1 MIDDENKSVIDN
13 EPEED
18 IVVELPDEETTE
30 AQGIETVENT
40 EEPSDT
46 EVSEEEAV
54 EEDTE
59 EDEEET
65 ESESVEDETE
75 EPKDKKVVGKRA
87 EKRIKRLVAQKKELE
102 EKLKGYEDEKETWL
116 TERDQLKTRQ
126 ADSELDAI
134 NQYMERLES
143 QEKQALSVL
152 KTAKEASDVDAE
164 IKATDVL
171 ASVKAERLVAKQYRA
186 RAEKGLES
194 KSKSSEVKETEKK
207 PDTKLEQPLPDRK
220 ALAWQKRNSWF
231 GGNKTADR
239 IKTQAALVIHK
250 ELIDEGIAPQDGSE
264 EYYSELDARLTAEF
278 PEMRKRTARKIP
290 TVVGGTRSTTGKRKV
305 RLSKSEIE
313 MADRLNVS
321 YDEYARQ
328 KLRQNEAG
336 S

>member
-30 AQGIETVENT
+30 TQGIETVENT

-102 EKLKGYEDEKETWL
+102 EKLKSYESEKNEWL
-116 TERDQLKTRQ
+116 NEKSELRSKQ

-134 NQYMERLES
+134 NQYMERLDS
-143 QEKQALSVL
+143 QESQALSVL
-152 KTAKEASDVDAE
+152 KSAKEASDVDAE

-171 ASVKAERLVAKQYRA
+171 ASVKAEKLVAKQYKA
-186 RAEKGLES
+186 RAEKGLGTNKPDS
-194 KSKSSEVKETEKK
+194 TAKKETKAK
-207 PDTKLEQPLPDRK
+207 PTAQLPDRK
-220 ALAWQKRNSWF
+220 ALAWQKRNKWF
-231 GGNKTADR
+231 GGNETGDR
-239 IKTQAALVIHK
+239 IKTQAALVIHR
-250 ELIDEGIAPQDGSE
+250 ELLEEGINPQEVAD
-264 EYYSELDARLTAEF
+264 EYYSELDARLTSEF
-278 PEMRKRTARKIP
+278 PTLRKQTVRKVP
-290 TVVGGTRSTTGKRKV
+290 TVVGGTRSATGKRKV
-305 RLSKSEIE
+305 TLTGPEVE
-313 MADRLNVS
+313 MANRLGVS
-321 YDEYARQ
+321 YQDYARE
-328 KLRQNEAG
+328 KMRQNKAG

>member
-18 IVVELPDEETTE
+18 IIVELPDEETTE
-30 AQGIETVENT
+30 TQGIETVENT

-102 EKLKGYEDEKETWL
+102 EKLKGYESEKNEWL
-116 TERDQLKTRQ
+116 NEKSELRSKQ

-134 NQYMERLES
+134 NQYMERLDS
-143 QEKQALSVL
+143 QESQALSVL
-152 KTAKEASDVDAE
+152 KSAKEASDVDAE

-171 ASVKAERLVAKQYRA
+171 ASVKAEKLVAKQYKA
-186 RAEKGLES
+186 RAEKGLGTNKPDS
-194 KSKSSEVKETEKK
+194 TAKKETKAK
-207 PDTKLEQPLPDRK
+207 PTAQLPDRK
-220 ALAWQKRNSWF
+220 ALAWQKRNKWF
-231 GGNKTADR
+231 GGNDTGDG
-239 IKTQAALVIHK
+239 IKTQAALVIHR
-250 ELIDEGIAPQDGSE
+250 ELLEEGINPQEVAE
-264 EYYSELDARLTAEF
+264 EYYSELDARLTSEF
-278 PEMRKRTARKIP
+278 PTLRKQTVRKVP
-290 TVVGGTRSTTGKRKV
+290 TVVGGTRSATGKRKV
-305 RLSKSEIE
+305 TLTGPEVE
-313 MADRLNVS
+313 MANRLGVS
-321 YDEYARQ
+321 YQDYARE
-328 KLRQNEAG
+328 KMRQNKAG

>member
-1 MIDDENKSVIDN
+1 MIDDENKNVIDN

-18 IVVELPDEETTE
+18 IIVELPDEETAET
-30 AQGIETVENT
+30 QGIETVENT

-102 EKLKGYEDEKETWL
+102 EKLKGYESEKNEWL
-116 TERDQLKTRQ
+116 NEKSELRSKQ

-134 NQYMERLES
+134 NQYMERLDS
-143 QEKQALSVL
+143 QESQALSVL
-152 KTAKEASDVDAE
+152 KSAKEASDVDAE

-171 ASVKAERLVAKQYRA
+171 ASVKAEKLVAKQYKA
-186 RAEKGLES
+186 RAEKGLGTNKPDS
-194 KSKSSEVKETEKK
+194 TAKKETKAK
-207 PDTKLEQPLPDRK
+207 PTAQLPDRK
-220 ALAWQKRNSWF
+220 ALAWQKRNKWF
-231 GGNKTADR
+231 GGNDTGDR
-239 IKTQAALVIHK
+239 IKTQAALVIHR
-250 ELIDEGIAPQDGSE
+250 ELLEEGINPQEVAE
-264 EYYSELDARLTAEF
+264 EYYSELDARLTSEF
-278 PEMRKRTARKIP
+278 PTLRKQAVRKVP
-290 TVVGGTRSTTGKRKV
+290 TVVGGTRSATGKRKV
-305 RLSKSEIE
+305 TLTGPEVE
-313 MADRLNVS
+313 MANRLGVS
-321 YDEYARQ
+321 YQDYARE
-328 KLRQNEAG
+328 KMRQNKAG

>member
-1 MIDDENKSVIDN
+1 MIDEIKK
-13 EPEED
+13 EEGKEDDD
-18 IVVELPDEETTE
+18 IIVELPEDLDETE
-30 AQGIETVENT
+30 NAKE
-40 EEPSDT
+40 
-46 EVSEEEAV
+46 SEES
-54 EEDTE
+54 TE
-59 EDEEET
+59 EDAEVIEEE
-65 ESESVEDETE
+65 SETEDEAEPEVE
-75 EPKDKKVVGKRA
+75 ETSEEAEAEVKEDTKDNKVFGKRA

-116 TERDQLKTRQ
+116 TERDQLKTKQ

-171 ASVKAERLVAKQYRA
+171 ASVKAERLVAKQYKA
-186 RAEKGLES
+186 RAEKDLES

-264 EYYSELDARLTAEF
+264 EYYSELDARLMAEF

-328 KLRQNEAG
+328 KLRQTEAG

>member
-1 MIDDENKSVIDN
+1 MIDDENKNVIDN

-18 IVVELPDEETTE
+18 IVVELPDEKTTE

-46 EVSEEEAV
+46 EVSEEEVV

-102 EKLKGYEDEKETWL
+102 EKLKGYESEKNEWL
-116 TERDQLKTRQ
+116 NEKSELRSKQ

-134 NQYMERLES
+134 NQYMERLDS
-143 QEKQALSVL
+143 QESQALSVL
-152 KTAKEASDVDAE
+152 KSAKEASDVDAE

-171 ASVKAERLVAKQYRA
+171 ASVKAEKLVAKQYKA
-186 RAEKGLES
+186 RAEKGLGTNKPDS
-194 KSKSSEVKETEKK
+194 TAKKETKAK
-207 PDTKLEQPLPDRK
+207 PTAQLPDRK
-220 ALAWQKRNSWF
+220 ALAWQKRNKWF
-231 GGNKTADR
+231 GGNETGDR
-239 IKTQAALVIHK
+239 IKTQAALVIHR
-250 ELIDEGIAPQDGSE
+250 ELLEEGINPQEVAE
-264 EYYSELDARLTAEF
+264 EYYSELDARLTSEF
-278 PEMRKRTARKIP
+278 PTLRKQAVRKVP
-290 TVVGGTRSTTGKRKV
+290 TVVGGTRSATGKRKV
-305 RLSKSEIE
+305 TLTGPEVE
-313 MADRLNVS
+313 MANRLGVS
-321 YDEYARQ
+321 YQDYARE
-328 KLRQNEAG
+328 KMRQNKAG

>member
-1 MIDDENKSVIDN
+1 MIDDENKSIIDN

-46 EVSEEEAV
+46 EVPEEEVV

-102 EKLKGYEDEKETWL
+102 EKLKSYESEKNEWL
-116 TERDQLKTRQ
+116 NEKSELRSKQ

-134 NQYMERLES
+134 NQYMERLDS
-143 QEKQALSVL
+143 QESQALSVL
-152 KTAKEASDVDAE
+152 KSAKEASDVDAE

-171 ASVKAERLVAKQYRA
+171 ASVKAEKLVAKQYKA
-186 RAEKGLES
+186 RAEKGLGTNKPDS
-194 KSKSSEVKETEKK
+194 TAKKETKAK
-207 PDTKLEQPLPDRK
+207 PTAQLPDRK
-220 ALAWQKRNSWF
+220 ALAWQKRNKWF
-231 GGNKTADR
+231 GGNETGDR
-239 IKTQAALVIHK
+239 IKTQAALVIHR
-250 ELIDEGIAPQDGSE
+250 ELLEEGINPQEVAE
-264 EYYSELDARLTAEF
+264 EYYSELDARLTSEF
-278 PEMRKRTARKIP
+278 PTLRKQTVRKVP
-290 TVVGGTRSTTGKRKV
+290 TVVGGTRSATGKRKV
-305 RLSKSEIE
+305 TLTGPEVE
-313 MADRLNVS
+313 MANRLGVS
-321 YDEYARQ
+321 YQDYARE
-328 KLRQNEAG
+328 KMRQNKAG

>member
-18 IVVELPDEETTE
+18 IIVELPDEETTE
-30 AQGIETVENT
+30 TQGIETVENT

-65 ESESVEDETE
+65 ESESVEDDTE

-102 EKLKGYEDEKETWL
+102 EKLKGYESEKNEWL
-116 TERDQLKTRQ
+116 NEKSELRSKQ

-134 NQYMERLES
+134 NQYMERLDS
-143 QEKQALSVL
+143 QESQALSVL
-152 KTAKEASDVDAE
+152 KSAKEASDVDAE

-171 ASVKAERLVAKQYRA
+171 ASVKAEKLVAKQYKA
-186 RAEKGLES
+186 RAEKGLGTNKPDS
-194 KSKSSEVKETEKK
+194 TAKKETKAK
-207 PDTKLEQPLPDRK
+207 PTAQLPDRK
-220 ALAWQKRNSWF
+220 ALAWQKRNKWF
-231 GGNKTADR
+231 GGNETGDR
-239 IKTQAALVIHK
+239 IKTQAALVIHR
-250 ELIDEGIAPQDGSE
+250 ELLEEGINPQEVAE
-264 EYYSELDARLTAEF
+264 EYYSELDARLTSEF
-278 PEMRKRTARKIP
+278 PTLRKQAVRKVP
-290 TVVGGTRSTTGKRKV
+290 TVVGGTRSATGKRKV
-305 RLSKSEIE
+305 TLTGPEVE
-313 MADRLNVS
+313 MANRLGVS
-321 YDEYARQ
+321 YQDYARE
-328 KLRQNEAG
+328 KMRQNKAG

>member
-1 MIDDENKSVIDN
+1 MIDDENKNVIDN

-18 IVVELPDEETTE
+18 IIVELPDEETAET
-30 AQGIETVENT
+30 QGIETVENT

-102 EKLKGYEDEKETWL
+102 EKLKGYESEKNEWL
-116 TERDQLKTRQ
+116 NEKSELRSKQ

-134 NQYMERLES
+134 NQYMERLDS
-143 QEKQALSVL
+143 QESQALSVL
-152 KTAKEASDVDAE
+152 KSAKEASDVDAE

-171 ASVKAERLVAKQYRA
+171 ASVKAEKLVAKQYKA
-186 RAEKGLES
+186 RAEKGLGTNKPDS
-194 KSKSSEVKETEKK
+194 TAKKETKAK
-207 PDTKLEQPLPDRK
+207 PTAQPPDRK
-220 ALAWQKRNSWF
+220 ALAWQKRNKWF
-231 GGNKTADR
+231 GGNDTGDR
-239 IKTQAALVIHK
+239 IKTQAALVIHR
-250 ELIDEGIAPQDGSE
+250 ELLEEGINPQEVAE
-264 EYYSELDARLTAEF
+264 EYYSELDARLTSEF
-278 PEMRKRTARKIP
+278 PTLRKQAVRKVP
-290 TVVGGTRSTTGKRKV
+290 TVVGGTRSATGKRKV
-305 RLSKSEIE
+305 TLTGPEVE
-313 MADRLNVS
+313 MANRLGVS
-321 YDEYARQ
+321 YQDYARE
-328 KLRQNEAG
+328 KMRQNKAG

>member
-102 EKLKGYEDEKETWL
+102 EKLKGYESEKNEWL
-116 TERDQLKTRQ
+116 NEKSELRSKQ

-134 NQYMERLES
+134 NQYMERLDS
-143 QEKQALSVL
+143 QESQALSVL
-152 KTAKEASDVDAE
+152 KSAKEASDVDAE

-171 ASVKAERLVAKQYRA
+171 ASVKAEKLVAKQYKA
-186 RAEKGLES
+186 RAEKGLGTNKPDS
-194 KSKSSEVKETEKK
+194 TAKKETKAK
-207 PDTKLEQPLPDRK
+207 PTAQLPDRK
-220 ALAWQKRNSWF
+220 ALAWQKRNKWF
-231 GGNKTADR
+231 GGNDTGDR
-239 IKTQAALVIHK
+239 IKTQAALVIHR
-250 ELIDEGIAPQDGSE
+250 ELLEEGINPQEVAE
-264 EYYSELDARLTAEF
+264 EYYSELDARLTSEF
-278 PEMRKRTARKIP
+278 PTLRKQTVRKVP
-290 TVVGGTRSTTGKRKV
+290 TVVGGTRSATGKRKV
-305 RLSKSEIE
+305 TLTGPEVE
-313 MADRLNVS
+313 MANRLGVS
-321 YDEYARQ
+321 YQDYARE
-328 KLRQNEAG
+328 KMRQNKAG

>member
-46 EVSEEEAV
+46 EVSEEEVV

-59 EDEEET
+59 EEEET

-102 EKLKGYEDEKETWL
+102 EKLKSYESEKNEWL
-116 TERDQLKTRQ
+116 NEKSELRSKQ

-134 NQYMERLES
+134 NQYMERLDS
-143 QEKQALSVL
+143 QESQALSVL
-152 KTAKEASDVDAE
+152 KSAKEASDVDAE

-171 ASVKAERLVAKQYRA
+171 ASVKAEKLVAKQYKA
-186 RAEKGLES
+186 RAEKGLGTNKPDS
-194 KSKSSEVKETEKK
+194 TAKKETKAK
-207 PDTKLEQPLPDRK
+207 PTAQLPDRK
-220 ALAWQKRNSWF
+220 ALAWQKRNKWF
-231 GGNKTADR
+231 GGNETGDR
-239 IKTQAALVIHK
+239 IKTQAALVIHR
-250 ELIDEGIAPQDGSE
+250 ELLEEGINPQEVAE
-264 EYYSELDARLTAEF
+264 EYYSELDARLTSEF
-278 PEMRKRTARKIP
+278 PTLRKQTVRKVP
-290 TVVGGTRSTTGKRKV
+290 TVVGGTRSATGKRKV
-305 RLSKSEIE
+305 TLTGPEVE
-313 MADRLNVS
+313 MANRLGVS
-321 YDEYARQ
+321 YQDYARE
-328 KLRQNEAG
+328 KMRQNKAG

>member
-1 MIDDENKSVIDN
+1 MIDDENKNVIDN

-18 IVVELPDEETTE
+18 IIVELPDEETTE

-65 ESESVEDETE
+65 ESESVEDDAE

-102 EKLKGYEDEKETWL
+102 EKLKSYESEKNEWL
-116 TERDQLKTRQ
+116 NEKSELRSKQ

-134 NQYMERLES
+134 NQYMERLDS
-143 QEKQALSVL
+143 QESQALSVL
-152 KTAKEASDVDAE
+152 KSAKEASDVDAE

-171 ASVKAERLVAKQYRA
+171 ASVKAEKLVAKQYKA
-186 RAEKGLES
+186 RAEKGLGTNKPDS
-194 KSKSSEVKETEKK
+194 TAKKETKAK
-207 PDTKLEQPLPDRK
+207 PTAQLPDRK
-220 ALAWQKRNSWF
+220 ALAWQKRNKWF
-231 GGNKTADR
+231 GGNDTGDR
-239 IKTQAALVIHK
+239 IKTQAALVIHR
-250 ELIDEGIAPQDGSE
+250 ELLEEGINPQEVAE
-264 EYYSELDARLTAEF
+264 EYYSELDARLTSEF
-278 PEMRKRTARKIP
+278 PTLRKQAVRKVP
-290 TVVGGTRSTTGKRKV
+290 TVVGGTRSATGKRKV
-305 RLSKSEIE
+305 TLTGPEVE
-313 MADRLNVS
+313 MANRLGVS
-321 YDEYARQ
+321 YQDYARE
-328 KLRQNEAG
+328 KMRQNKAG

>member
-18 IVVELPDEETTE
+18 IIVELPDEETTE
-30 AQGIETVENT
+30 TQGIETVENT

-46 EVSEEEAV
+46 EVSEEEVV

-102 EKLKGYEDEKETWL
+102 EKLKGYESEKNEWL
-116 TERDQLKTRQ
+116 NEKSELRSKQ

-134 NQYMERLES
+134 NQYMERLDS
-143 QEKQALSVL
+143 QESQALSVL
-152 KTAKEASDVDAE
+152 KSAKEASDVDAE

-171 ASVKAERLVAKQYRA
+171 ASVKAEKLVAKQYKA
-186 RAEKGLES
+186 RAEKGLGTNKPDS
-194 KSKSSEVKETEKK
+194 TAKKETKAK
-207 PDTKLEQPLPDRK
+207 PTAQLPDRK
-220 ALAWQKRNSWF
+220 ALAWQKRNKWF
-231 GGNKTADR
+231 GGNETGDR
-239 IKTQAALVIHK
+239 IKTQAALVIHR
-250 ELIDEGIAPQDGSE
+250 ELLEEGINPQEVAE
-264 EYYSELDARLTAEF
+264 EYYSELDARLTSEF
-278 PEMRKRTARKIP
+278 PTLRKQAVRKVP
-290 TVVGGTRSTTGKRKV
+290 TVVGGTRSATGKRKV
-305 RLSKSEIE
+305 TLTGPEVE
-313 MADRLNVS
+313 MANRLGVS
-321 YDEYARQ
+321 YQDYARE
-328 KLRQNEAG
+328 KMRQNKAG

>member
-1 MIDDENKSVIDN
+1 MIDEIKK
-13 EPEED
+13 EEGKEDDD
-18 IVVELPDEETTE
+18 IIVELPEDLDETENAKESEESTEEDAEVIEEESETEEDSEPEVEETTE
-30 AQGIETVENT
+30 A
-40 EEPSDT
+40 
-46 EVSEEEAV
+46 
-54 EEDTE
+54 
-59 EDEEET
+59 EET
-65 ESESVEDETE
+65 EVKEDS
-75 EPKDKKVVGKRA
+75 KDNKVFGKRA

-171 ASVKAERLVAKQYRA
+171 ASVKAERLVAKQYKA

-194 KSKSSEVKETEKK
+194 KPKSSEKKETKTPAPKK
-207 PDTKLEQPLPDRK
+207 SEQPLPDRK
-220 ALAWQKRNSWF
+220 ALAWQKRNNWF
-231 GGNKTADR
+231 GGNNTGDR

-250 ELIDEGIAPQDGSE
+250 ELLDEGIAPQDGSD
-264 EYYSELDARLTAEF
+264 EYYSELDARLVQEF
-278 PEMRKRTARKIP
+278 PDLRKRTVRKVP
-290 TVVGGTRSTTGKRKV
+290 TVVGGTRATPGKKKV
-305 RLSKSEIE
+305 RLTRSEIE

-321 YDEYARQ
+321 YNEYARQ
-328 KLRQNEAG
+328 KLRQTEAG

>member
-18 IVVELPDEETTE
+18 IIVELPDEETTE
-30 AQGIETVENT
+30 TQGIETVENT

-46 EVSEEEAV
+46 EVSEEEVV

-102 EKLKGYEDEKETWL
+102 EKLKGYESEKNEWL
-116 TERDQLKTRQ
+116 NEKSELRSKQ

-134 NQYMERLES
+134 NQYMERLDS
-143 QEKQALSVL
+143 QESQALSVL
-152 KTAKEASDVDAE
+152 KSAKEASDVDAE

-171 ASVKAERLVAKQYRA
+171 ASVKAEKLVAKQYKA
-186 RAEKGLES
+186 RAEKGLGTNKPDS
-194 KSKSSEVKETEKK
+194 TAKKETKAK
-207 PDTKLEQPLPDRK
+207 PTAQLPDRK
-220 ALAWQKRNSWF
+220 ALAWQKRNKWF
-231 GGNKTADR
+231 GGNETGDR
-239 IKTQAALVIHK
+239 IKTQAALVIHR
-250 ELIDEGIAPQDGSE
+250 ELLEEGINPQEVAD
-264 EYYSELDARLTAEF
+264 EYYSELDARLTSEF
-278 PEMRKRTARKIP
+278 PTLRKQTVRKVP
-290 TVVGGTRSTTGKRKV
+290 TVVGGTRSATGKRKV
-305 RLSKSEIE
+305 TLTGPEVE
-313 MADRLNVS
+313 MANRLGVS
-321 YDEYARQ
+321 YQDYARE
-328 KLRQNEAG
+328 KMRQNKAG

>member
-46 EVSEEEAV
+46 EVPEEEAV
-54 EEDTE
+54 EEETE
-59 EDEEET
+59 EEEET
-65 ESESVEDETE
+65 ESEPVEEEETE

-102 EKLKGYEDEKETWL
+102 EKLKSYESEKNEWL
-116 TERDQLKTRQ
+116 SEKSELRSKQ

-134 NQYMERLES
+134 NQYMERLDS
-143 QEKQALSVL
+143 QEAQALSVL

-171 ASVKAERLVAKQYRA
+171 ASVKAEKLVAKQYKA
-186 RAEKGLES
+186 RAEKGLGTNKPDS
-194 KSKSSEVKETEKK
+194 TAKKETKAK
-207 PDTKLEQPLPDRK
+207 PTAQLPDRK
-220 ALAWQKRNSWF
+220 ALAWQKRNKWF
-231 GGNKTADR
+231 GGNETGDR
-239 IKTQAALVIHK
+239 IKTQAALVIHR
-250 ELIDEGIAPQDGSE
+250 ELLEEGINPQEVAD
-264 EYYSELDARLTAEF
+264 EYYSELDARLTSEF
-278 PEMRKRTARKIP
+278 PTLRKQTVRKVP
-290 TVVGGTRSTTGKRKV
+290 TVVGGTRSATGKRKV
-305 RLSKSEIE
+305 TLTGPEVE
-313 MADRLNVS
+313 MANRLGVS
-321 YDEYARQ
+321 YQDYARE
-328 KLRQNEAG
+328 KMRQNKAG

>member
-18 IVVELPDEETTE
+18 IIVELPDEETTE
-30 AQGIETVENT
+30 TQGIETVEKT

-46 EVSEEEAV
+46 EVSEEEVV

-102 EKLKGYEDEKETWL
+102 EKLKSYESEKTEWL
-116 TERDQLKTRQ
+116 NEKSELRSKQ

-134 NQYMERLES
+134 NQYMERLDS
-143 QEKQALSVL
+143 QESQALSVL
-152 KTAKEASDVDAE
+152 KSAKEASDVDAE

-171 ASVKAERLVAKQYRA
+171 ASVKAEKLVAKQYKA
-186 RAEKGLES
+186 RAEKGLGTNKPDS
-194 KSKSSEVKETEKK
+194 TAKKETKAK
-207 PDTKLEQPLPDRK
+207 PTAQLPDRK
-220 ALAWQKRNSWF
+220 ALAWQKRNKWF
-231 GGNKTADR
+231 GGNETGDR
-239 IKTQAALVIHK
+239 IKTQAALVIHR
-250 ELIDEGIAPQDGSE
+250 ELLEEGINPQEVAD
-264 EYYSELDARLTAEF
+264 EYYSELDARLTSEF
-278 PEMRKRTARKIP
+278 PTLRKQTVRKVP
-290 TVVGGTRSTTGKRKV
+290 TVVGGTRSATGKRKV
-305 RLSKSEIE
+305 TLTGPEVE
-313 MADRLNVS
+313 MANRLGVS
-321 YDEYARQ
+321 YQDYARE
-328 KLRQNEAG
+328 KMRQNKAG

>member
-18 IVVELPDEETTE
+18 IIVELPDEETTE
-30 AQGIETVENT
+30 TQGIETVENT

-102 EKLKGYEDEKETWL
+102 EKLKGYESEKNEWL
-116 TERDQLKTRQ
+116 NEKSELRSKQ

-134 NQYMERLES
+134 NQYMERLDS
-143 QEKQALSVL
+143 QESQALSVL
-152 KTAKEASDVDAE
+152 KSAKEASDVDAE

-171 ASVKAERLVAKQYRA
+171 ASVKAEKLVAKQYKA
-186 RAEKGLES
+186 RAEKGLGTNKPDS
-194 KSKSSEVKETEKK
+194 TAKKETKAK
-207 PDTKLEQPLPDRK
+207 PTAQLPDRK
-220 ALAWQKRNSWF
+220 ALAWQKRNKWF
-231 GGNKTADR
+231 GGNDTGDR
-239 IKTQAALVIHK
+239 IKTQAALVIHR
-250 ELIDEGIAPQDGSE
+250 ELLEG
-264 EYYSELDARLTAEF
+264 
-278 PEMRKRTARKIP
+278 
-290 TVVGGTRSTTGKRKV
+290 
-305 RLSKSEIE
+305 
-313 MADRLNVS
+313 
-321 YDEYARQ
+321 RQ
-328 KLRQNEAG
+328 CD
-336 S
+336 

>member
-1 MIDDENKSVIDN
+1 MIDEENKAVIDN

-46 EVSEEEAV
+46 EVPEEEVV

-59 EDEEET
+59 EEEEET
-65 ESESVEDETE
+65 ESEAVEDETE

-102 EKLKGYEDEKETWL
+102 EKLKSYESEKNEWL
-116 TERDQLKTRQ
+116 SEKSELRSKQ

-134 NQYMERLES
+134 NQYMERLDS
-143 QEKQALSVL
+143 QEAQALSVL

-171 ASVKAERLVAKQYRA
+171 ASVKAEKLVAKQYKA
-186 RAEKGLES
+186 RAEKGLG
-194 KSKSSEVKETEKK
+194 TNK
-207 PDTKLEQPLPDRK
+207 PDSTAKTETKAKPTAHLPDRK
-220 ALAWQKRNSWF
+220 ALAWQKRNKWF
-231 GGNKTADR
+231 GGNETGDR
-239 IKTQAALVIHK
+239 IKTQAALVIHR
-250 ELIDEGIAPQDGSE
+250 ELLEEGINPQEVAD
-264 EYYSELDARLTAEF
+264 EYYSELDARLTSEF
-278 PEMRKRTARKIP
+278 PTLRKQTVRKVP
-290 TVVGGTRSTTGKRKV
+290 TVVGGTRSATGKRKV
-305 RLSKSEIE
+305 TLTGPEVE
-313 MADRLNVS
+313 MANRLGVS
-321 YDEYARQ
+321 YQDYARE
-328 KLRQNEAG
+328 KMRQNKAG

>member
-18 IVVELPDEETTE
+18 IIVELPDEETTE

-102 EKLKGYEDEKETWL
+102 EKLKSYESEKNEWL
-116 TERDQLKTRQ
+116 NEKSELRSKQ

-134 NQYMERLES
+134 NQYMERLDS
-143 QEKQALSVL
+143 QESQALSVL
-152 KTAKEASDVDAE
+152 KSAKEASDVDAE

-171 ASVKAERLVAKQYRA
+171 ASVKAEKLVAKQYKA
-186 RAEKGLES
+186 RAEKGLGTNKPDS
-194 KSKSSEVKETEKK
+194 TAKKETKAK
-207 PDTKLEQPLPDRK
+207 PTAQLPDRK
-220 ALAWQKRNSWF
+220 ALAWQKRNKWF
-231 GGNKTADR
+231 GGNETGDR
-239 IKTQAALVIHK
+239 IKTQAALVIHR
-250 ELIDEGIAPQDGSE
+250 ELLEEGINPQEVAD
-264 EYYSELDARLTAEF
+264 EYYSELDARLTSEF
-278 PEMRKRTARKIP
+278 PTLRKQTVRKVP
-290 TVVGGTRSTTGKRKV
+290 TVVGGTRSATGKRKV
-305 RLSKSEIE
+305 TLTGPEVE
-313 MADRLNVS
+313 MANRLGVS
-321 YDEYARQ
+321 YQDYARE
-328 KLRQNEAG
+328 KMRQNKAG

>member
-1 MIDDENKSVIDN
+1 MIDEIKK
-13 EPEED
+13 EEGKEDDD
-18 IVVELPDEETTE
+18 IIVELPEDLDETETKKE
-30 AQGIETVENT
+30 
-40 EEPSDT
+40 
-46 EVSEEEAV
+46 SEEST

-59 EDEEET
+59 VIEEE
-65 ESESVEDETE
+65 SETE
-75 EPKDKKVVGKRA
+75 EDAEPEVEETPEAAETEVKEDTKDNKVFGKRA

-116 TERDQLKTRQ
+116 NERDQLKTKQ

-171 ASVKAERLVAKQYRA
+171 ASVKAERLVAKQYKA

-264 EYYSELDARLTAEF
+264 EYYSELDARLMAEF

-328 KLRQNEAG
+328 KLRQTEAG

>member
-18 IVVELPDEETTE
+18 IIVELPDEETTE
-30 AQGIETVENT
+30 SQGIETVENT

-102 EKLKGYEDEKETWL
+102 EKLKGYESEKNEWL
-116 TERDQLKTRQ
+116 NEKSELRSKQ

-134 NQYMERLES
+134 NQYMERLDS
-143 QEKQALSVL
+143 QESQALSVL
-152 KTAKEASDVDAE
+152 KSAKEASDVDAE

-171 ASVKAERLVAKQYRA
+171 ASVKAEKLVAKQYKA
-186 RAEKGLES
+186 RAEKGLGTNKPDS
-194 KSKSSEVKETEKK
+194 TAKKETKAK
-207 PDTKLEQPLPDRK
+207 PTAQLPDRK
-220 ALAWQKRNSWF
+220 ALAWQKRNKWF
-231 GGNKTADR
+231 GGNDTGDR
-239 IKTQAALVIHK
+239 IKTQAALVIHR
-250 ELIDEGIAPQDGSE
+250 ELLEEGINPQEVAE
-264 EYYSELDARLTAEF
+264 EYYSELDARLTSEF
-278 PEMRKRTARKIP
+278 PTLRKQAVRKVP
-290 TVVGGTRSTTGKRKV
+290 TVVGGTRSATGKRKV
-305 RLSKSEIE
+305 TLTGPEVE
-313 MADRLNVS
+313 MANRLGVS
-321 YDEYARQ
+321 YQDYARE
-328 KLRQNEAG
+328 KMRQNKAG

>member
-1 MIDDENKSVIDN
+1 MIDDENKNVIDN

-18 IVVELPDEETTE
+18 IVVELPDEKTTE

-102 EKLKGYEDEKETWL
+102 EKLKGYESEKNEWL
-116 TERDQLKTRQ
+116 NEKSELRSKQ

-134 NQYMERLES
+134 NQYMERLDS
-143 QEKQALSVL
+143 QESQALSVL
-152 KTAKEASDVDAE
+152 KSAKEASDVDAE

-171 ASVKAERLVAKQYRA
+171 ASVKAEKLVAKQYKA
-186 RAEKGLES
+186 RAEKGLGTNKPDS
-194 KSKSSEVKETEKK
+194 TAKKETKAK
-207 PDTKLEQPLPDRK
+207 PTAQLPDRK
-220 ALAWQKRNSWF
+220 ALAWQKRNKWF
-231 GGNKTADR
+231 GGNETGDR
-239 IKTQAALVIHK
+239 IKTQAALVIHR
-250 ELIDEGIAPQDGSE
+250 ELLEEGINPQEVAE
-264 EYYSELDARLTAEF
+264 EYYSELDARLTSEF
-278 PEMRKRTARKIP
+278 PTLRKQAVRKVP
-290 TVVGGTRSTTGKRKV
+290 TVVGGTRSATGKRKV
-305 RLSKSEIE
+305 TLTGPEVE
-313 MADRLNVS
+313 MANRLGVS
-321 YDEYARQ
+321 YQDYARE
-328 KLRQNEAG
+328 KMRQNKAG